1 MKKIVP
7 FILILIALQSFQC
20 ENDNQNDVI
29 TEEMLNN
36 KRTEI
41 TNYIGQFSC
50 SATSTCNFIALG
62 SKPCGGPRE
71 YLVYSNNVDQNE
83 LQQLVSEY
91 YTMDSTR
98 NVQTNAIS
106 DCSIVMP
113 PENINCIDGV
123 CTIIN

>member
-98 NVQTNAIS
+98 NIQTNAIS
-106 DCSIVMP
+106 DCAVVMP
-113 PENINCIDGV
+113 PENIDCIDGV
-123 CTIIN
+123 CTVIN

>member
-106 DCSIVMP
+106 DCAVVMP
-113 PENINCIDGV
+113 PENIDCIDGV
-123 CTIIN
+123 CTVIN

>member
-1 MKKIVP
+1 MRKIISFV
-7 FILILIALQSFQC
+7 LVLTLLQSFQC

-41 TNYIGQFSC
+41 TNYIGQFTC
-50 SATSTCNFIALG
+50 SATSSCNFIALG

-113 PENINCIDGV
+113 PENIDCIDGV
-123 CTIIN
+123 CTVIN

>member
-41 TNYIGQFSC
+41 TNYIGQFTC
-50 SATSTCNFIALG
+50 SATSSCNFIALG

-113 PENINCIDGV
+113 PENIDCIDGV
-123 CTIIN
+123 CTVIN